1 MKCIKKFNK
10 FAVLGV
16 AINLGLISSILVY
29 FVGYYELHKLWLSLI
44 FMLPMALSV
53 IGFGISFIDDK
64 KSMPLSRMITIIFSI
79 VTTMIIINVL
89 FIAFD
94 FIVGMN
100 LFYPIELMYHYL
112 ILNIPLILFFIYMI
126 FKILYKIAFILDD
139 HHKLVE
145 RELTKKE

>member
-64 KSMPLSRMITIIFSI
+64 K
-79 VTTMIIINVL
+79 
-89 FIAFD
+89 
-94 FIVGMN
+94 
-100 LFYPIELMYHYL
+100 
-112 ILNIPLILFFIYMI
+112 
-126 FKILYKIAFILDD
+126 
-139 HHKLVE
+139 
-145 RELTKKE
+145 